1 MEFSAVVAEV
11 VDGDTLKVFL
21 SVGFDFYLSAKIRMW
36 NVYAPEMSDAYG
48 PEAKKIFSEI
58 VEAGAVVRLVV
69 KKKDKF
75 GRWVSDVFFEEK
87 NLNEKLR
94 EKFALFQEIEKA
106 EA

>member
-21 SVGFDFYLSAKIRMW
+21 SVGFDFYLSAKVRMW
-36 NVYAPEMSDAYG
+36 NVFAPEMSDNFG
-48 PEAKKIFSEI
+48 PKAKMIFSEMLA
-58 VEAGAVVRLVV
+58 VGSVVRLVV

-75 GRWVSDVFFEEK
+75 GRWVSDVFLEEK

-94 EKFALFQEIEKA
+94 VKFALFQKIEV